1 MKKIVKLAE
10 QKKYFLLF
18 VGLIGIPALIIS
30 VALVALMVFNFSCTK
45 EILTD
50 NAVGTLSRI
59 AKASDNKFNTI
70 VDATGLIK
78 GNPTLNSVLSDP
90 ESTFDGEVAYELN
103 TMKGIYT
110 YIDNIYIINQNTG
123 MVCDTDGVFDIDNFF
138 NNKYRNRNYNAAY
151 WKDFRFYN
159 TTDYSVLS
167 PTIVSEFGEEKV
179 IIPIIFRRV
188 RNFNM
193 KNKIV
198 YNIDLKQ
205 LIDYDI
211 EENGKSNMSIYLLN
225 RYTNEVFFSDGT
237 VISPDYFPKDF
248 YAEIIKGTNH
258 SFDYTLPGGK
268 KIVTVYSKKDTLT
281 GYSYFSLLDKKIIY
295 KQLLPGMIVSILIF
309 LVFLIAAFMA
319 VFRNAMHIFTPMNE
333 IYNVLPDKNESD
345 GGTGN
350 MFDDI
355 KRRAYDMVKTNE
367 MLNATLSCAQ
377 EKYLIDYLNA
387 TEYYIDEAARDIIRE
402 SLSFPNEYF
411 MVVIIRLSPT
421 AQLFNQYNSVEYA
434 NIQSG
439 FYNIVKEL
447 FISEFPSYVLPGAQ
461 ETLYIILN
469 LKEENESENADRIL
483 ENINELL
490 KNDINTV
497 HLSIGKSKAYK
508 GIEGLKQ
515 AHTEATEKLTL
526 YSATSDRIMI
536 DARSEIDFDF
546 GCREESDLFTAL
558 LSANKKKVYELLNIT
573 LERNKSKSHNT
584 QKHLY
589 ISIMNIAVKAM
600 KLKSLDYPDDK
611 TDEEVMEEFTELP
624 LQEMKRYMMLYI
636 EKILEFGAPSA
647 GYEEAD
653 GNINQSIIS
662 YIEENYSL
670 QGLSLDYLAEYFHM
684 SQSRISVIIK
694 NSLGMGFHEYITT
707 LRVNKA
713 KTLLLTTNK
722 TISDIA
728 AECGFSSQQ
737 TFFRSFKKITGQTTT
752 QIRSEK

>member
-248 YAEIIKGTNH
+248 YAEIIKG
-258 SFDYTLPGGK
+258 
-268 KIVTVYSKKDTLT
+268 
-281 GYSYFSLLDKKIIY
+281 
-295 KQLLPGMIVSILIF
+295 MICS
-309 LVFLIAAFMA
+309 
-319 VFRNAMHIFTPMNE
+319 
-333 IYNVLPDKNESD
+333 
-345 GGTGN
+345 
-350 MFDDI
+350 
-355 KRRAYDMVKTNE
+355 
-367 MLNATLSCAQ
+367 
-377 EKYLIDYLNA
+377 
-387 TEYYIDEAARDIIRE
+387 
-402 SLSFPNEYF
+402 
-411 MVVIIRLSPT
+411 
-421 AQLFNQYNSVEYA
+421 
-434 NIQSG
+434 
-439 FYNIVKEL
+439 
-447 FISEFPSYVLPGAQ
+447 
-461 ETLYIILN
+461 
-469 LKEENESENADRIL
+469 
-483 ENINELL
+483 
-490 KNDINTV
+490 
-497 HLSIGKSKAYK
+497 
-508 GIEGLKQ
+508 
-515 AHTEATEKLTL
+515 
-526 YSATSDRIMI
+526 
-536 DARSEIDFDF
+536 
-546 GCREESDLFTAL
+546 
-558 LSANKKKVYELLNIT
+558 
-573 LERNKSKSHNT
+573 
-584 QKHLY
+584 
-589 ISIMNIAVKAM
+589 
-600 KLKSLDYPDDK
+600 
-611 TDEEVMEEFTELP
+611 
-624 LQEMKRYMMLYI
+624 
-636 EKILEFGAPSA
+636 
-647 GYEEAD
+647 
-653 GNINQSIIS
+653 
-662 YIEENYSL
+662 
-670 QGLSLDYLAEYFHM
+670 
-684 SQSRISVIIK
+684 
-694 NSLGMGFHEYITT
+694 
-707 LRVNKA
+707 
-713 KTLLLTTNK
+713 
-722 TISDIA
+722 
-728 AECGFSSQQ
+728 
-737 TFFRSFKKITGQTTT
+737 
-752 QIRSEK
+752 